1 MLENLKDTK
10 WVGIFD
16 DKPTIDDLIES
27 NMVGKHVKTSP
38 HKYNELKD
46 YDYLCYMDSKLGK
59 VSETL
64 VEEFIQKYFI
74 EQDYALMLRQ
84 HWYINNNVWD
94 EYNESIFHY
103 RYRLQSE
110 QIIGYINK
118 QKNNGLLEITE
129 NHCAC
134 SLLIRNMKHEK
145 INELNETWYQHIQ
158 ECGIQDQISFFF
170 VKQLYKEHIFVFTEP
185 ELYHWR

>member
-1 MLENLKDTK
+1 
-10 WVGIFD
+10 
-16 DKPTIDDLIES
+16 
-27 NMVGKHVKTSP
+27 
-38 HKYNELKD
+38 
-46 YDYLCYMDSKLGK
+46 MDSKLGK

-74 EQDYALMLRQ
+74 EQNYALMIRK
-84 HWYINNNVWD
+84 HWYINTIWD
-94 EYNESIFHY
+94 EYNDSMFYHH

-110 QIIGYINK
+110 QILNYINK
-118 QKNNGLLEITE
+118 QKNNGLSEVAE
-129 NHCAC
+129 HHCAC

-170 VKQLYKEHIFVFTEP
+170 VKQLFNEHIFIFTEP